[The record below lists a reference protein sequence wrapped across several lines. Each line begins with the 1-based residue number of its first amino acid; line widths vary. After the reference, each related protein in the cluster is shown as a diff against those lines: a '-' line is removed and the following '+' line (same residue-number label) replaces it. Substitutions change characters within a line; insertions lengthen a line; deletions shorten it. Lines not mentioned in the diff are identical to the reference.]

1 MFKKVLPFL
10 PSFVCV
16 LYYNAFIRSSFSYCL
31 MFWFHND
38 RSGRCKLINK
48 IDHLIVKLAS
58 ICKQPV
64 NEFVAVSRVCDLWK
78 SLNLQMLSFMYDICN
93 NCIVYNFLPCVT
105 NNAVHGHVTR
115 SSTNLHIT
123 TVSSLDKHNFI
134 YNCSVAWNK
143 CPLSLRNLPKRK
155 FMASCKS
162 LMFA

>member
-1 MFKKVLPFL
+1 ML
-10 PSFVCV
+10 
-16 LYYNAFIRSSFSYCL
+16 
-31 MFWFHND
+31 WFYND

-64 NEFVAVSRVCDLWK
+64 NEFVAVS
-78 SLNLQMLSFMYDICN
+78 
-93 NCIVYNFLPCVT
+93 YNFLPCVT

-155 FMASCKS
+155 FMASYKS